1 MPRLLGWLVGAT
13 VLAGLLIG
21 CQPAPRSRS
30 LVIVGSR
37 CMVPLIE
44 AVSRRFQQGRDDVRF
59 TVEAADAERA
69 VNDTRLGLAD
79 IGLLPRPLGPLDAGL
94 ESRMIGRDGVALI
107 VHRDNPVQGLTQ
119 T

>member
-1 MPRLLGWLVGAT
+1 MARLSGWLVGAT
-13 VLAGLLIG
+13 LLAGLLTG
-21 CQPAPRSRS
+21 CRPAPRPRY

-44 AVSRRFQQGRDDVRF
+44 AVSRRFEEGHADVRI
-59 TVEAADAERA
+59 TIEAADGERA

-79 IGLLPRPLGPLDAGL
+79 VGLLPRPLTPLEAGL
-94 ESRMIGRDGVALI
+94 QARVIARDGVALI

-119 T
+119 